1 MMTETETTESES
13 VPAEQPIHEGDSILK
28 KLTDIVGEKNVSNT
42 ELERIVYSGDP
53 SALPQFHYR
62 WKRRYLADYV
72 VRVENEEH
80 VKNIVAVANSHKLA
94 VIPRGGAS
102 SCLGSSSPSRG
113 GISLDIKRMNTI
125 LEVSDS
131 APDHMYV
138 RVEPGVTFMQLET
151 ELAKKGLELG
161 IYPTSAKSA
170 VIGGWIGCGGKA
182 GVGTPCYGTL
192 LDNLEEVKVIL
203 PDGRLVTIQ
212 GSEVG
217 LYNGSYGIL
226 GVIVEATLR
235 IRSKPTSIRTFSYGF
250 SYLEQVCNAMTQ
262 IAKLDTKPLYLKIA
276 DEKFQSF
283 SNPLEKGRY
292 VLTVTYAEDSI
303 AAPLGEVSEI
313 IAESGGASVG
323 EAYAEKEWDL
333 RYDCEFN
340 PKEHTHTLMFQELW
354 VGVESVYDI
363 LSAYEKTKKTHKNPL
378 LWYGMLGNGSMM
390 RLELLAMLN
399 PDKYLEFISSKGI
412 LHKMMK
418 RAIKRGGG
426 PYTIGLQNSIYMKK
440 AYPDRYEQMKET
452 KIRLDPSNIMN
463 PDRITSCMTSYGR
476 INILFG
482 LAAAF
487 RRLAKFISR

>member
-1 MMTETETTESES
+1 MTETETKTEEP
-13 VPAEQPIHEGDSILK
+13 VTVEEPEKLGDEILR
-28 KLTDIVGEKNVSNT
+28 KLIEVVGEKNVSNT

-72 VRVENEEH
+72 VRVDNVQQ
-80 VKNIVAVANSHKLA
+80 VKDVIAIASSHKMP

-113 GISLDIKRMNTI
+113 GISLDIKRMNRI
-125 LEVSDS
+125 LEISDKS
-131 APDHMYV
+131 ENEMFV

-151 ELAKKGLELG
+151 ELLKKGLELG

-182 GVGTPCYGTL
+182 GVGTPYYGTL
-192 LDNLEEVKVIL
+192 LDNLEEIKVIL
-203 PDGRLVTIQ
+203 PDGRLEIDQ
-212 GSEVG
+212 GKDIE

-226 GVIVEATLR
+226 GVIVEAKLR
-235 IRSKPTSIRTFSYGF
+235 IRPSPVTVRTMSFGF
-250 SYLEQVCNAMTQ
+250 AYLEQVCNAMVQ
-262 IAKLDTKPLYLKIA
+262 ISKLETKPLYLKIA
-276 DEKFQSF
+276 DEKFQSY

-292 VLTVTYAEDSI
+292 VLTVTYIEDTV
-303 AAPLGEVSEI
+303 AAPMTEISEI
-313 IAESGGASVG
+313 VSESGGASAG
-323 EAYAEKEWDL
+323 DTYASKEWEL

-354 VGVESVYDI
+354 VEVDRVYDI
-363 LSAYEKTKKTHKNPL
+363 LTAFEKTKKTHKNPS
-378 LWYGMLGNGSMM
+378 LWYGMLGGNSMM

-399 PDKYLEFISSKGI
+399 PDRYLEFISSKGI

-418 RAIKRGGG
+418 RAIRHGGG

-440 AYPDRYEQMKET
+440 AYRQRLDQMKEA
-452 KIRLDPSNIMN
+452 KARLDPSNIMN
-463 PDRITSCMTSYGR
+463 PDRVTSCMTSYGR
-476 INILFG
+476 INVLFG

-487 RRLAKFISR
+487 RRLAKFVAR